1 MIRIAVVLQGDAS
14 NPGAW
19 SGVPAG
25 VSAGLAA
32 AGVQPVSIDA
42 RLPGSSRLARRLG
55 LSWAEESAHPLLA
68 AAGGRRAD
76 LSIRTAGGIDGA
88 VMIGSGYS
96 LGGRIPTVTFEDMT
110 LAQALRQPGTP
121 YSSLSDAAARRWRQR
136 QGRNYA
142 RSRGCCVA
150 SRWAAR
156 SVKDDYG
163 IEASKVHVVGFGHDP
178 ESQLVKRDW
187 QTPRYLF
194 IGVDWERKRGPAVLE
209 AFRQVRESY
218 PEATLDLIGGHPP
231 VEMAGVSGHGRLL
244 LGDRDGRER
253 RSALLARATC
263 LVLPSTYEPFGIA
276 YLDAG
281 SAGVPSIGTSAGGAP
296 DAIGEGGIV
305 VDPGEIAPLIEAMLQ
320 LADPEIARRL
330 GERAFA
336 HSSLFTWKA
345 VAERLLRA
353 LHPAGLELGRLADFL
368 DPGGAQ
374 SLS

>member
-121 YSSLSDAAARRWRQR
+121 
-136 QGRNYA
+136 
-142 RSRGCCVA
+142 
-150 SRWAAR
+150 
-156 SVKDDYG
+156 
-163 IEASKVHVVGFGHDP
+163 
-178 ESQLVKRDW
+178 
-187 QTPRYLF
+187 
-194 IGVDWERKRGPAVLE
+194 
-209 AFRQVRESY
+209 
-218 PEATLDLIGGHPP
+218 
-231 VEMAGVSGHGRLL
+231 
-244 LGDRDGRER
+244 
-253 RSALLARATC
+253 
-263 LVLPSTYEPFGIA
+263 
-276 YLDAG
+276 
-281 SAGVPSIGTSAGGAP
+281 
-296 DAIGEGGIV
+296 
-305 VDPGEIAPLIEAMLQ
+305 LQ
-320 LADPEIARRL
+320 LAERRRGSALAPTARAQL
-330 GERAFA
+330 RA
-336 HSSLFTWKA
+336 KP
-345 VAERLLRA
+345 RLLRRQ
-353 LHPAGLELGRLADFL
+353 PLG
-368 DPGGAQ
+368 G
-374 SLS
+374 SLGQR